1 MDIMERKKFE
11 TLIDIA
17 LREMEAAKRED
28 DTEGVSNWWQKAILY
43 ASILRTEIDNAGTD
57 YIDQK
62 EKLSRTVLGTTK
74 NVKELIYLCLQKIIL
89 AKQDRDVRAFKYWYA
104 KLESLTSQEQ
114 ASKLYTH
121 TQNRKAE

>member
-1 MDIMERKKFE
+1 MEIKERKEFE
-11 TLIDIA
+11 ALIDIA
-17 LREMEAAKRED
+17 LRHMQAAKHTGD
-28 DTEGVSNWWQKAILY
+28 LEGVENWWQKLVLY

-62 EKLSRTVLGTTK
+62 EELSRTALGVTK
-74 NVKELIYLCLQKIIL
+74 DVRELIYLCLQKIVL
-89 AKQDRDVRAFKYWYA
+89 AKQYRDVKAFKYWYA

-121 TQNRKAE
+121 TQKQKEE